1 MKTESVDFL
10 IALVET
16 IRKVIQRERNKSD
29 VSDIVGITDSDVT
42 RKIDRIAEDAAID
55 FLRKEKLNGYLISE
69 ESPPQQI
76 GSLSEKAVIL
86 DPLDGSTNFIRSIP
100 FSSISVALASLQ
112 KDNETLHLHTGIVKD
127 LSNGDLY
134 YADKGYGAYLN
145 GEKILEHKKLED
157 VKPLISVYAYG
168 EKIKQN
174 LNKIHK
180 YCNIR
185 AYGSIALELAYVTTS
200 KLDGVIDI
208 RRKVRLLDIA
218 AGKLILEEAGGIL
231 SDVKGN
237 PLHLKIGGK
246 YSVVASKIREYHE
259 WFVDLLKE

>member
-1 MKTESVDFL
+1 M
-10 IALVET
+10 
-16 IRKVIQRERNKSD
+16 QREGNKSD

-55 FLRKEKLNGYLISE
+55 FLRKEEFNGCLISE

-76 GSLSEKAVIL
+76 GSSSEKAVIL

-112 KDNETLHLHTGIVKD
+112 KDNETLHLQSGVVKD

-145 GEKILEHKKLED
+145 GEKILEHKKLDD
-157 VKPLISVYAYG
+157 VKPLVSVYAYG
-168 EKIKQN
+168 ENIKRN

-185 AYGSIALELAYVTTS
+185 AYGSIALELAYVTTL

-208 RRKVRLLDIA
+208 RGKVRLLDIA
-218 AGKLILEEAGGIL
+218 AGTLILEEAGGIL

-246 YSVVASKIREYHE
+246 YSVVASKIHEYHE

>member
-1 MKTESVDFL
+1 MRTESIDFL

-16 IRKVIQRERNKSD
+16 IRKAIHREGNKSD

-55 FLRKEKLNGYLISE
+55 YLRKEGFNGCLISE

-76 GSLSEKAVIL
+76 GSISEKAVIL

-112 KDNETLHLHTGIVKD
+112 KDNETLHLETGVVKD

-145 GEKILEHKKLED
+145 GEKTSINQKLD
-157 VKPLISVYAYG
+157 SKPLVSVYAYG
-168 EKIKQN
+168 ENIKRN

-185 AYGSIALELAYVTTS
+185 AYGSIALELAYVTTL
-200 KLDGVIDI
+200 KLDGLIDI
-208 RRKVRLLDIA
+208 REKIRLLDIA
-218 AGKLILEEAGGIL
+218 AGKLILEEAGGVL
-231 SDVKGN
+231 SDDRGN

-246 YSVVASKIREYHE
+246 YSVIASKIHEYHE
-259 WFVDLLKE
+259 WFIDLLKV